1 MFLSADELKTTM
13 YAHVIDEITEGD
25 SSITGQAIEAAIEE
39 ARSYLSGRYD
49 TERIFSAEGGQ
60 RNAMI
65 LENVKVIVIWRII
78 TICNAETIYEM
89 WKERY
94 DRVIDYFTK
103 VAKGT
108 IAPNLPLLTDSEGEI
123 QPKMRFGSHKKFNHE
138 L

>member
-1 MFLSADELKTTM
+1 MYLSAKELKTTM

-25 SSITGQAIEAAIEE
+25 DAIVEQAIAAAIEE
-39 ARSYLSGRYD
+39 VRSYLAARYD
-49 TERIFSAEGGQ
+49 TDAIFAATGRS
-60 RNAMI
+60 RNALV
-65 LENVKVIVIWRII
+65 LENVKVITIWRVI

-94 DRVIDYFTK
+94 DRVTDFFRG

-108 IAPNLPLLTDSEGEI
+108 ISPSLPPLKGDDGNVSL
-123 QPKMRFGSHKKFNHE
+123 QARFGSNRKFNHE

>member
-1 MFLSADELKTTM
+1 MFLTSNELKTAM

-25 SSITGQAIEAAIEE
+25 DSIVEQAIEAAVEE
-39 ARSYLSGRYD
+39 AASYLSGRYD
-49 TERIFSAEGGQ
+49 TDKIFSAEGRQ

-65 LENVKVIVIWRII
+65 LENVKVITIWRII

-94 DRVIDYFTK
+94 DRVIAYLTK

-108 IAPNLPLLTDSEGEI
+108 VAPNLPTLTDSNGNTSL
-123 QPKMRFGSHKKFNHE
+123 KMRFGSHTKFNHE

>member
-1 MFLSADELKTTM
+1 M

-25 SSITGQAIEAAIEE
+25 TSITEQAIAAAIDE
-39 ARSYLSGRYD
+39 AVSYLSGRYD
-49 TERIFSAEGGQ
+49 TDKIFSAIGSE

-65 LENVKVIVIWRII
+65 LENVKVMTIWRII

-94 DRVIDYFTK
+94 DRVVEYFNR

-108 IAPNLPLLTDSEGEI
+108 IAPKLPLIIGDNGEAALS
-123 QPKMRFGSHKKFNHE
+123 MRFGSHTKFDHG